1 MQRGFY
7 GIKKKLI
14 ATVMLPLVV
23 LMFVIGWSV
32 FKLTETTMKEKVE
45 KEVILTLH
53 NYKST
58 VTNFFTHVE
67 AQLQMLSEIVA
78 KEESPDRINSEV
90 QSMLKA
96 NEALLNAKFTAE
108 SNASFSKL
116 TAEEWIQ
123 PALSEDRIAYSKAI
137 DNGKYRT
144 ITVAK
149 AVKKGNV
156 VSGMITAELNLEEL
170 KGISLEAKLAETG
183 HGMIFDVDGNYI
195 IHPSRPVTDNIY
207 TVDGGIVKGLAPDLL
222 AGAEVVVPWTWEDSG
237 DQDTYAS
244 SKIGETGL
252 VAVLYAPTSEF
263 YGSLT
268 MMKYVLVGIFLA
280 TTILLA
286 FLVLYAANRIAK
298 PLQRLSKE
306 ADTIASGDLSSE
318 TVADV
323 EQSEIG
329 DLQKSFGE
337 MSSNLRQIVSNV
349 THSSQAITS
358 TADELTRVVDN
369 AMTASEQISYAMV
382 TVADDVET
390 QRGAVEETN
399 GAIAQTEEAV
409 MQLASI
415 AMDNIKNVQHTAR
428 TVEDGNNTLISTLS
442 SMDEIARSTSNTREN
457 VQLLESSFQKITEML
472 DTITTISNQTNLL
485 SLNAAIEAARAG
497 EAGRG
502 FAIVAGEVRSLSDQ
516 SQKATEMIA
525 KIIQEN
531 KENLAQV
538 IAHTQD
544 SELAVSGGITKAT
557 EAGIHFQNIAQ
568 SMNGLESKINEMET
582 YIERL
587 VGASKHISQA
597 TTKVER
603 SFQSSSSQIQNVTAS
618 TQEQTAL
625 MNHIVE
631 ANELLVETTNQLQ
644 KVVARF
650 KL

>member
-123 PALSEDRIAYSKAI
+123 PALSEDIIAYSKAI
-137 DNGKYRT
+137 DNGTYRT

-149 AVKKGNV
+149 AVKKGNA
-156 VSGMITAELNLEEL
+156 VSGIITAELNLEEL

-207 TVDGGIVKGLAPDLL
+207 TVDGGVVKGLAPDLL

-244 SKIGETGL
+244 SNIGETGL

-268 MMKYVLVGIFLA
+268 MMKYILVGIFVG

-286 FLVLYAANRIAK
+286 ILVLYAANR
-298 PLQRLSKE
+298 
-306 ADTIASGDLSSE
+306 
-318 TVADV
+318 
-323 EQSEIG
+323 
-329 DLQKSFGE
+329 
-337 MSSNLRQIVSNV
+337 
-349 THSSQAITS
+349 
-358 TADELTRVVDN
+358 
-369 AMTASEQISYAMV
+369 
-382 TVADDVET
+382 
-390 QRGAVEETN
+390 
-399 GAIAQTEEAV
+399 
-409 MQLASI
+409 
-415 AMDNIKNVQHTAR
+415 
-428 TVEDGNNTLISTLS
+428 
-442 SMDEIARSTSNTREN
+442 
-457 VQLLESSFQKITEML
+457 
-472 DTITTISNQTNLL
+472 
-485 SLNAAIEAARAG
+485 
-497 EAGRG
+497 
-502 FAIVAGEVRSLSDQ
+502 
-516 SQKATEMIA
+516 
-525 KIIQEN
+525 
-531 KENLAQV
+531 
-538 IAHTQD
+538 
-544 SELAVSGGITKAT
+544 
-557 EAGIHFQNIAQ
+557 
-568 SMNGLESKINEMET
+568 
-582 YIERL
+582 
-587 VGASKHISQA
+587 
-597 TTKVER
+597 
-603 SFQSSSSQIQNVTAS
+603 
-618 TQEQTAL
+618 
-625 MNHIVE
+625 
-631 ANELLVETTNQLQ
+631 
-644 KVVARF
+644 
-650 KL
+650 